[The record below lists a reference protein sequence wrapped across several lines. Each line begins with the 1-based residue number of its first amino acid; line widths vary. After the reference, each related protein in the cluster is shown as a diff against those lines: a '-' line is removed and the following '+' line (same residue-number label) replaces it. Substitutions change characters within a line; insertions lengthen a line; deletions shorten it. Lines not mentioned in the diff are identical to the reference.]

1 MKDKIAEIIAIVGV
15 FIIGLYIG
23 YDLGTPPK
31 KSVSD
36 YELEEEIRAEYYDD
50 GYNAGVYDSYDL
62 VCYILSNNGKDDR
75 YLDEAYLFND
85 GIFKVL
91 YNKLDED
98 TAEQIADDMFDY
110 SLDIGILDGDEMFAE
125 HVKEL
130 SNEGILKKD
139 YEEESLSNDW
149 YDTALENAKKLD
161 EEQRQKMYEELKNQ
175 E

>member
-1 MKDKIAEIIAIVGV
+1 M
-15 FIIGLYIG
+15 
-23 YDLGTPPK
+23 
-31 KSVSD
+31 
-36 YELEEEIRAEYYDD
+36 
-50 GYNAGVYDSYDL
+50 
-62 VCYILSNNGKDDR
+62 
-75 YLDEAYLFND
+75 DEAYLFND